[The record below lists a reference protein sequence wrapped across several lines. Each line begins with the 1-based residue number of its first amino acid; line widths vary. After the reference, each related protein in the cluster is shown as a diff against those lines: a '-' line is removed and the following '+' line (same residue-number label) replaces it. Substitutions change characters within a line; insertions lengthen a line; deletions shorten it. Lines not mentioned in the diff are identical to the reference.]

1 MTSTPRPEVAQ
12 PRPWD
17 FPRPIDSTLA
27 NGIPLS
33 VFHLPGQHVASVQV
47 LVPLKATLE
56 PAALEGLA
64 TIVSRTMD
72 EGTRSRTADE
82 FAVQLESNGI
92 ALGAGQGLFGLTVQ
106 LDVAAV
112 SLRPAVE
119 LVVECLTEAIFPD
132 GEVGRHVAQRLSD
145 IEHEQSDPG
154 SRAALEWNKA
164 YYDSSARAGRPIAG
178 RAETVAAIDG
188 AACRAFH
195 AAHVTP
201 RQARVVVAGALDAA
215 RTHEDLEA
223 TLGTWVA
230 ADSDASGSTDAGS
243 HTGALDTVRTGG
255 NRIVFVDSPGS
266 VQTQV
271 QLGWCGP
278 SRRVDAG
285 WAPYPVLGYL
295 IGGSP
300 GARIDCVL
308 REEKGYT
315 YGFGAGFR
323 PRGAQGTFVVGGSVR
338 ADVTVPAVDLLWQVL
353 GQIGDGFTQEELRS
367 GVDYVA
373 MTAPGRYATADAVA
387 DQAAALAMD
396 GLSTDFITG
405 YLRDLQ
411 RLDAGDIAAAWAL
424 WASEP
429 RTLVLV
435 GDAHVHADG
444 VRALGLGELTVV

>member
-1 MTSTPRPEVAQ
+1 MTNIPRPEVAQ
-12 PRPWD
+12 LKHWD

-33 VFHLPGQHVASVQV
+33 IFHLPGQHVASVQV
-47 LVPLKATLE
+47 LLPLQVTLE
-56 PAALEGLA
+56 PAELEGLA

-72 EGTRSRTADE
+72 EGTHSRTADE

-106 LDVAAV
+106 LDVAAA

-119 LVVECLTEAIFPD
+119 LALECLTEATFPD
-132 GEVGRHVAQRLSD
+132 GEVARHVAQRLSD

-154 SRAALEWNKA
+154 SRAAMEWNKA
-164 YYDSSARAGRPIAG
+164 YYDSAARAGRPIAG
-178 RAETVAAIDG
+178 QPETVAAIDG

-201 RQARVVVAGALDAA
+201 EQARIVVAGALDAT
-215 RTHEDLEA
+215 RTHEDLDA
-223 TLGTWVA
+223 TLGTWAA
-230 ADSDASGSTDAGS
+230 ADTDADASTGPPSRTGS
-243 HTGALDTVRTGG
+243 LDTPRAGG
-255 NRIVFVDSPGS
+255 NRIVFVDRPGS

-271 QLGWCGP
+271 HLGWSGP
-278 SRRVDAG
+278 SRHVEGG

-295 IGGSP
+295 VGGSP
-300 GARIDCVL
+300 GARIDRVL

-323 PRGAQGTFVVGGSVR
+323 PRGGQGTFIVGGSVR
-338 ADVTVPAVDLLWQVL
+338 GDVTVESVELLWQVL
-353 GQIGDGFTQEELRS
+353 GEIGEGFTQEEFRS

-373 MTAPGRYATADAVA
+373 MTAPGRYATADAIA
-387 DQAAALAMD
+387 DQAASLAMD
-396 GLSTDFITG
+396 GLDTRFISD

-411 RLDAGDIAAAWAL
+411 QLTADDLSAAWAK
-424 WASEP
+424 WAGEP

-435 GDAHVHADG
+435 GDAQLHADG
-444 VRALGLGELTVV
+444 VRALGLGDVTVM